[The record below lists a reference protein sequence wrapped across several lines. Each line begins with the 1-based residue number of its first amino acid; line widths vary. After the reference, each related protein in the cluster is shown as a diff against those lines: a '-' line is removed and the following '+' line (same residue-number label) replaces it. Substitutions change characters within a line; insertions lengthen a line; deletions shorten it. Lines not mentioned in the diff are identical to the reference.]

1 MNTRLMKQY
10 FKFEYKITILYLIL
24 GFSWIFFSDKAIQ
37 NLFPSDIITR
47 IQTFKGTFFILLTA
61 ILLFLFVR
69 RNTKKINIANHLLIK
84 KNSDYEAINE
94 ELKEANNELLKAKD
108 KAEESN
114 RFKTAFL
121 HNMSHEIRTPMNAIH
136 GFSELLSKPD
146 LPDEKR
152 LRYTSII
159 QNSSNQLLSIVTN
172 ILTISSIET
181 KQEKPELTKVCIN
194 DIIRD
199 LYIIFNQKA
208 IKRGIA
214 LNMQLEL
221 TDEQSLITT
230 DKTKVIQILTNLLN
244 NAFKF
249 THHGYIDFG
258 YRLISDKDQEVLGF
272 FVKDSGI
279 GIKPEYH
286 TIIFER
292 FRQAEA
298 QIQENY
304 GGTGLGLSIS
314 KAFVE
319 LLGGK
324 IRVESEPGKGS
335 CFFFTLPFHHVAIEP
350 TIASTVFSSN
360 LRKTILVAE
369 DEDINFILIE
379 DLLMDMG
386 HKVLRSKNGKEAVDF
401 CLSNAPVDLIFMDIK
416 MPVMDGYTAAKLIKN
431 HRPELPLIAQSAYAL
446 ENEIEKYQSVFD
458 DYLTKPL
465 KIDELKSILV
475 KHLKVN

>member
-1 MNTRLMKQY
+1 MKNLL
-10 FKFEYKITILYLIL
+10 KFEYKITILYLIL

-47 IQTFKGTFFILLTA
+47 IQTYKGGFFILFTA

-69 RNTKKINIANHLLIK
+69 RNTKKINNANHLLIK
-84 KNSDYEAINE
+84 KNAEYETVNE
-94 ELKEANNELLKAKD
+94 ELKEANTELLKAKD

-136 GFSELLSKPD
+136 GFSELLSNPH
-146 LPDEKR
+146 LPEEKR

-159 QNSSNQLLSIVTN
+159 QNSCNQLLSIVTN

-181 KQEKPELTKVCIN
+181 KQEKSELTSVCIN

-208 IKRGIA
+208 IKQGIA

-221 TDEQSLITT
+221 TDDQSVITT
-230 DKTKVIQILTNLLN
+230 DKTKVIQILTNLLT

-249 THHGYIDFG
+249 THHGFIDFG
-258 YRLISDKDQEVLGF
+258 YRFISDKEQGVLEF
-272 FVKDSGI
+272 FVKDCGI
-279 GIKPEYH
+279 GIKPEFH

-324 IRVESEPGKGS
+324 IRVESEPDKGS
-335 CFFFTLPFHHVAIEP
+335 CFFFTLPYHHVPIEP
-350 TIASTVFSSN
+350 TIASAVFSSN

-369 DEDINFILIE
+369 DEEINFILIE
-379 DLLMDMG
+379 DLLIDMG
-386 HKVLRSKNGKEAVDF
+386 HKVLRSKNGKEAVDI
-401 CLSNAPVDLIFMDIK
+401 CLSNAPVDLVFMDIK

-475 KHLKVN
+475 KYLKVN

>member
-1 MNTRLMKQY
+1 MKHHL
-10 FKFEYKITILYLIL
+10 KFEHKITILYLTL
-24 GFSWIFFSDKAIQ
+24 GFSWIFFSDKAIE

-47 IQTFKGTFFILLTA
+47 VQTYKGTFFILLTA
-61 ILLFLFVR
+61 TLLFHFVR
-69 RNTKKINIANHLLIK
+69 RNTKKINTANHLLIK
-84 KNSDYEAINE
+84 KNAEYEAVNE
-94 ELKEANNELLKAKD
+94 ELKEANAELLKARD
-108 KAEESN
+108 KAEESI
-114 RFKTAFL
+114 RLKTAFL

-136 GFSELLSKPD
+136 GFSKLLSKPD
-146 LPDEKR
+146 LAEEKR
-152 LRYTSII
+152 LSYTSII

-181 KQEKPELTKVCIN
+181 KQEKPELTNVCIN

-214 LNMQLEL
+214 FNMQLEL
-221 TDEQSLITT
+221 TDDQSVINT
-230 DKTKVIQILTNLLN
+230 DKTKVIQILTNLLT

-249 THHGYIDFG
+249 THHGFIDFG
-258 YRLISDKDQEVLGF
+258 YRLISDKGKEVLEF
-272 FVKDSGI
+272 FVNDSGI

-324 IRVESEPGKGS
+324 IRVESEPDKGS
-335 CFFFTLPFHHVAIEP
+335 CFFFTLPYHHVPIEP
-350 TIASTVFSSN
+350 TIASAVLSSN
-360 LRKTILVAE
+360 LRKTILIAE
-369 DEDINFILIE
+369 NEDINFILIE

-386 HKVLRSKNGKEAVDF
+386 HKVLRSKNGKEAVDLCF
-401 CLSNAPVDLIFMDIK
+401 SNAPIDLVFMDIK

-446 ENEIEKYQSVFD
+446 ENEIDKYQSVFD

-465 KIDELKSILV
+465 KIDELKSILA
-475 KHLKVN
+475 KHLKVY

>member
-1 MNTRLMKQY
+1 MKHP
-10 FKFEYKITILYLIL
+10 FKFEHKITVLYLIL

-37 NLFPSDIITR
+37 NLFPSEVITR
-47 IQTFKGTFFILLTA
+47 IQTYKGAFFIFLTA

-69 RNTKKINIANHLLIK
+69 RNTIKINNANHLLIK
-84 KNSDYEAINE
+84 KNAEYEAVNE
-94 ELKEANNELLKAKD
+94 ELKEANAELLKAKD
-108 KAEESN
+108 KAEESI
-114 RFKTAFL
+114 RLKTAFL

-136 GFSELLSKPD
+136 GFSELLSKPQ
-146 LPDEKR
+146 LPEEKR

-181 KQEKPELTKVCIN
+181 KQEKPELINVCIN

-199 LYIIFNQKA
+199 LYTIFNQKA

-221 TDEQSLITT
+221 TDDQSVIIT
-230 DKTKVIQILTNLLN
+230 DKTKLTQILTNLLT

-249 THHGYIDFG
+249 THHGFIDFG
-258 YRLISDKDQEVLGF
+258 YRLISENEQEVLEF

-286 TIIFER
+286 NIIFER

-314 KAFVE
+314 KAFIE
-319 LLGGK
+319 LLGGE
-324 IRVESEPGKGS
+324 IGVESEPDKGS
-335 CFFFTLPFHHVAIEP
+335 CFFFTLPYLPVVIEP
-350 TIASTVFSSN
+350 TTASTVFSLN
-360 LRKTILVAE
+360 LHKTILVAE

-386 HKVLRSKNGKEAVDF
+386 HKVLRSKNGKEAVDL
-401 CLSNAPVDLIFMDIK
+401 CLSNAPVELVFMDIK

-458 DYLTKPL
+458 GYLTKPL
-465 KIDELKSILV
+465 KIDELKSILA

>member
-1 MNTRLMKQY
+1 MRQY

-47 IQTFKGTFFILLTA
+47 IQTYKGAFFILLTA

-69 RNTKKINIANHLLIK
+69 RNTKKINNTNHLLIK

-94 ELKEANNELLKAKD
+94 ELKEANTELLKAKD

-136 GFSELLSKPD
+136 GFSELLNKPG
-146 LPDEKR
+146 LTEEKR

-181 KQEKPELTKVCIN
+181 KQEKSELTKVCIN

-208 IKRGIA
+208 IKQGIT

-221 TDEQSLITT
+221 TDEQSVITT
-230 DKTKVIQILTNLLN
+230 DKTKVIQILTNLLT

-249 THHGYIDFG
+249 THHGFIHFG
-258 YRLISDKDQEVLGF
+258 YRLISDNEQKVLEF

-279 GIKPEYH
+279 GIKPEFH

-298 QIQENY
+298 QIQEYY

-324 IRVESEPGKGS
+324 TRVESEPDKGS
-335 CFFFTLPFHHVAIEP
+335 CFFFTLPYHPVEIEP
-350 TIASTVFSSN
+350 SIISTVFSSN

-369 DEDINFILIE
+369 DEEINFILIE

-386 HKVLRSKNGKEAVDF
+386 HKVIRSKNGKEAVDF
-401 CLSNAPVDLIFMDIK
+401 CLSNAPVDLVFMDIK

-475 KHLKVN
+475 KHLKVK